1 MDKQLIISLGREY
14 GSGGRIIAEQLA
26 EHYGIPLYDYN
37 LVNEIA
43 KEKNV
48 IGVDY
53 SKYDE
58 VPKKRL
64 ISRNVK
70 GHINSPE
77 EHIANMQF
85 DFLRRKADEG
95 QSFVVV
101 GRCSESVL
109 AGRPGLI
116 TIFILGDEE
125 AKVKRIAMRDGL
137 TMEEAS
143 KKVLV
148 QNRMRKFYHNYY
160 CEGKWGDSRNYD
172 ISVNSTRLGMEGTV
186 KMLIDYIDQRRQ
198 QEDQKA

>member
-14 GSGGRIIAEQLA
+14 GSGGRIIAEKLA

-48 IGVDY
+48 VGMDY
-53 SKYDE
+53 SIYDE

-70 GHINSPE
+70 GHSNSPE

-85 DFLRRKADEG
+85 DFLRKKADEG
-95 QSFVVV
+95 ESFVVV

-116 TIFILGDEE
+116 TIFILGDPE
-125 AKVKRIAMRDGL
+125 AKVARIAKRDGL
-137 TMEEAS
+137 TLEDAD
-143 KKVLV
+143 KKVQM
-148 QNRMRKFYHNYY
+148 QNRMRKYYHNYY

-172 ISVNSTRLGMEGTV
+172 ISVNSTRLGIDGTA
-186 KMLIDYIDQRRQ
+186 KMLIDYIDQRREQ
-198 QEDQKA
+198 